1 MLLQLF
7 CFCFHFRIRKL
18 PGCIDVIALAGH
30 VQGRQ
35 PVLGLGGNRSSS
47 LEHHVHYILVA
58 GAGRAVERGQPVAG
72 LGLQIGSL
80 VQEQG
85 DHVSFPPFCC
95 HVQWGD
101 VVLKCEKK
109 RKLKI
114 LIKKV
119 VFNYLTD
126 SKQLPLIHLRAANL
140 TSSSYSLPCK
150 LFNHSITQS
159 TFPIKAFNSL
169 AWLKLQIRQLTFSL
183 STLTRL
189 F

>member
-1 MLLQLF
+1 MLLELF

-47 LEHHVHYILVA
+47 LEHHVHYGLVA
-58 GAGRAVERGQPVAG
+58 GAGCAVERGQPVAG
-72 LGLQIGSL
+72 LGLQISSL

-85 DHVSFPPFCC
+85 DHVSFPPFCS
-95 HVQWGD
+95 HVQWGN

-119 VFNYLTD
+119 F
-126 SKQLPLIHLRAANL
+126 
-140 TSSSYSLPCK
+140 
-150 LFNHSITQS
+150 
-159 TFPIKAFNSL
+159 FNSL
-169 AWLKLQIRQLTFSL
+169 PSP
-183 STLTRL
+183 STLV
-189 F
+189 